1 MDIIGRM
8 KIVLNEL
15 KKKSSEEVRWV
26 NLKEN

>member
-15 KKKSSEEVRWV
+15 KKKSSEEARWV